1 MMLIVNNANWRRGI
15 LSLILIWATVFF
27 WLLNSTFI
35 INLFVS
41 AVALLCFVAILW
53 EKSAHFTTIYLSFL
67 TAYVL
72 YGYIL
77 VNNFPIWLAMIGI
90 MLVFFYLFAYLE
102 EMSDLIPGE
111 KPIYLMV
118 FSLLA
123 VETFLFL
130 GYYIISPINRS
141 LILSAV
147 VYLIFGF
154 LESCSAG
161 KSFKSIVP
169 YVLVFLL
176 VFVTMLL
183 TASWG
188 QI

>member
-1 MMLIVNNANWRRGI
+1 MVNHANWRRGI
-15 LSLILIWATVFF
+15 LSIILIWATVFF
-27 WLLNSTFI
+27 WLLCP
-35 INLFVS
+35 VS
-41 AVALLCFVAILW
+41 AINIAITLVSALCCAAILL

-90 MLVFFYLFAYLE
+90 LLVFFYLFSYLE

-111 KPIYLMV
+111 RPIYLMV
-118 FSLLA
+118 FSLFS

-154 LESCSAG
+154 LESCGKG
-161 KSFKSIVP
+161 KSLKVIVP
-169 YVLVFLL
+169 YILVFLL
-176 VFVTMLL
+176 VFATMLL